1 MSTVLVIGSGFA
13 GCTAALLLK
22 AKGHRVTLI
31 DRSPFLG
38 GGCKTHH
45 YGGHPYTFGPRH
57 FLTSDENLFAFLDH
71 YTPLRR
77 IPEHEFLTYVEP
89 DQNFYHHPLHRDDLA
104 RMPEHEQIER
114 ELDSRDSSA
123 SPTSLE
129 SYWLQSIGPTLYS
142 KIVKTYTR
150 KMWELEDHED
160 LDAGRTWPAG
170 AAHIRTGPKAA
181 WTESISAFPYASNGY
196 DDYFDKAVAGCD
208 VHLGVSIEAFDM
220 GRRRVR
226 VADGWHA
233 YDLVVSTIS
242 PEILLNNAFG
252 PLRWMG
258 RELWKIVLPVAEVFP
273 TNVYSLYY
281 ASAEPFTRIV
291 EYKKFYR
298 NQSASTLIALEI
310 PSTKNKLIPFPARAD
325 QDMAARYLAALPAG
339 VFSIGR
345 AGRYDYGVGIDASI
359 QQARDLAGSI

>member
-1 MSTVLVIGSGFA
+1 MPRALVIGTGFA

-22 AKGHRVTLI
+22 AKGHQVTVI
-31 DRSPFLG
+31 DRAPFLG

-57 FLTSDENLFAFLDH
+57 FLTTDEGLFAFLDR

-89 DQNFYHHPLHRDDLA
+89 DQNFYHHPLHHDDLA
-104 RMPEHEQIER
+104 RMPEHAQIQS
-114 ELDSRDSSA
+114 ELAGRDPSA
-123 SPTSLE
+123 TPTSLE

-150 KMWELEDHED
+150 KMWELQPNEE
-160 LDAGRTWPAG
+160 LGAGSTWPAG
-170 AAHIRTGPKAA
+170 TAHIRTGPKAA
-181 WTESISAFPYASNGY
+181 WTESISAFPYAANGY
-196 DDYFDKAVAGCD
+196 DDYFSRAVDGCD
-208 VHLGVSIEAFDM
+208 VHLGLSIDAFDM

-226 VADGWHA
+226 IADAWHA

-242 PEILLNNAFG
+242 PEILLDNAFG

-258 RELWKIVLPVAEVFP
+258 RDLWKIVLPVPEVFP
-273 TNVYSLYY
+273 PNVYSLYY
-281 ASAEPFTRIV
+281 ANAEPFTRIV

-298 NQSASTLIALEI
+298 NESRSTLLALEI
-310 PSTKNKLIPFPARAD
+310 PSTKNKLIPYPAKRDRDLAD
-325 QDMAARYLAALPAG
+325 AYLAALPEG

-345 AGRYDYGVGIDASI
+345 AGRYDYSVGIDSSI
-359 QQARDLAGSI
+359 QQARDLAESL